1 MTQVLV
7 PFSQGVEE
15 VEMLSVVDLLRR
27 AGLAVT
33 TATPDGLPARGR
45 SEVEITPDAA
55 LDNMLGRD
63 WDAIVLPGGL
73 PNAHTLRDHAGLA
86 EALHATFEAGRLVA
100 AICAAPVAL
109 ARAGVLKGRRVTSYP
124 GCEEDIRAE
133 EAEIGAYLEEPVVV
147 DGNVI
152 TSRGPGTAI
161 PFALAIIRHLLD
173 EEASEKVRREIVFGG

>member
-1 MTQVLV
+1 MAQVLV

-27 AGLAVT
+27 ARADVT
-33 TATPDGLPARGR
+33 TATPDGLPACGR
-45 SEVEITPDAA
+45 SNVEITPDAT
-55 LDNMLGRD
+55 LENMLSRE

-86 EALHATFEAGRLVA
+86 GAIRGTFEAGRLVA

-109 ARAGVLKGRRVTSYP
+109 ARAGVLKDKRITSYP
-124 GCEEDIRAE
+124 GCEEDIRKE
-133 EAEIGAYLEEPVVV
+133 EPDIQAYLEDPVVV

-161 PFALAIIRHLLD
+161 PFALAIIRHLSG
-173 EEASEKVRREIVFGG
+173 EEQAEAVRREIVFGG